1 MLLIITAIESRL
13 PFKLNNVLH
22 CAKTA
27 VLLDS
32 TEQRFT
38 SCGEHKR
45 KAISM
50 QLKNLFFISLLVCLT
65 ACSSTRNLE
74 SNAPQVETDQPQRF
88 ILNDGLQVS
97 LTPPAGFTLTP
108 EHYGFAQPESF
119 SRIKVYEVEVPY
131 KTYTTR
137 ITKETMAE
145 NKLQWVEQKDVEVAS
160 AVCKL
165 TVLKQAIAGTIF
177 DKQLLICGDNLSSV
191 IVEASYP
198 ESANKVH
205 RQAIFDSMTSLNV
218 NTDQNLRI
226 FTGLP
231 FKLNATPGFKI
242 TKRFANS
249 IVLQSLKDNS
259 KESSSAESVVVISH
273 GTTDATSI
281 DELAINLI
289 TKGFS
294 PESIEI
300 LSNSASKLNGIPALM
315 TSAYVKSNEGKT
327 YWIKQILSA
336 QGERFLV
343 IQTKVQKGKEQSA
356 DFALSELIKH
366 FVFK

>member
-1 MLLIITAIESRL
+1 MLLIMKVIESRL

-22 CAKTA
+22 CAKTT

-50 QLKNLFFISLLVCLT
+50 QLKNLFFTSLLVCLT

-74 SNAPQVETDQPQRF
+74 SNTPQVETDQPQRF

-145 NKLQWVEQKDVEVAS
+145 NKLQWVEQKDVEVAD

-218 NTDQNLRI
+218 NTDDNLRI

-249 IVLQSLKDNS
+249 IVLQSLEDNTE
-259 KESSSAESVVVISH
+259 ESSSAESVVVISH

-289 TKGFS
+289 TKGYS

-300 LSNSASKLNGIPALM
+300 LTNSASKLDGIPAL
-315 TSAYVKSNEGKT
+315 TTTACAKNKSGDAN
-327 YWIKQILSA
+327 WIRQTLSY
-336 QGERFLV
+336 QDNRFLL
-343 IQTKVQKGKEQSA
+343 IQTREHRKPNLSDSL
-356 DFALSELIKH
+356 DFDKLLAE
-366 FVFK
+366 FEFK

>member
-1 MLLIITAIESRL
+1 
-13 PFKLNNVLH
+13 
-22 CAKTA
+22 
-27 VLLDS
+27 
-32 TEQRFT
+32 
-38 SCGEHKR
+38 
-45 KAISM
+45 M
-50 QLKNLFFISLLVCLT
+50 QLKNLFFTSLLVCLT

-97 LTPPAGFTLTP
+97 LIPPAGFTLTP

-137 ITKETMAE
+137 ITKENMAE

-177 DKQLLICGDNLSSV
+177 DKQLLVCGDNLSSV
-191 IVEASYP
+191 VVEASYP

-205 RQAIFDSMTSLNV
+205 RQAIFDSMITLNV
-218 NTDQNLRI
+218 NTDENLRI

-249 IVLQSLKDNS
+249 IVLQSLEDNAE
-259 KESSSAESVVVISH
+259 ESSSDKGIVVISH

-289 TKGFS
+289 TKGHP
-294 PESIEI
+294 PENIEI
-300 LSNSASKLNGIPALM
+300 LTNSASKLDGIPALT
-315 TSAYVKSNEGKT
+315 TSAYTKNRKGESV
-327 YWIKQILSA
+327 WIKQTLSY
-336 QGERFLV
+336 QNKRFLLFQSRV
-343 IQTKVQKGKEQSA
+343 LQHKQSVFEEQVK
-356 DFALSELIKH
+356 ALIEQ
-366 FVFK
+366 FEFK

>member
-1 MLLIITAIESRL
+1 
-13 PFKLNNVLH
+13 
-22 CAKTA
+22 
-27 VLLDS
+27 
-32 TEQRFT
+32 
-38 SCGEHKR
+38 
-45 KAISM
+45 M
-50 QLKNLFFISLLVCLT
+50 QLKNLLFTSLLVCLT

-74 SNAPQVETDQPQRF
+74 SSAPQIENDQPQRF

-97 LTPPAGFTLTP
+97 LIPPAGFTLTP

-131 KTYTTR
+131 KTYTSR

-145 NKLQWVEQKDVEVAS
+145 NKLQWVEQKDVEVAN

-165 TVLKQAIAGTIF
+165 TVLKQAIAGTVF

-191 IVEASYP
+191 VVETSYP
-198 ESANKVH
+198 ESANKIH

-218 NTDQNLRI
+218 NTDENLRI

-249 IVLQSLKDNS
+249 IVLQSLEDNS
-259 KESSSAESVVVISH
+259 KENSSDESVVVISH

-289 TKGFS
+289 TKGYS

-300 LSNSASKLNGIPALM
+300 LTNSASKLDGISALT
-315 TSAYVKSNEGKT
+315 TSFYTKNRRGEAV
-327 YWIKQILSA
+327 WIKQILSY
-336 QGERFLV
+336 QNKRFLL
-343 IQTKVQKGKEQSA
+343 IQSRAPQHKQSVLEAQVNALIEQ
-356 DFALSELIKH
+356 FE
-366 FVFK
+366 FK